1 MTTKPASETPE
12 TDAAWQNF
20 GQRSMRI
27 SGREIT
33 MVVRRE
39 DMRALERRLREAEQE
54 ILWDAEIIKSRDAQ
68 LEKWAA
74 ETAERRSEALPYS
87 EHYAI
92 RYDDG
97 SWDTTIHMVEKFAQ
111 EWADNEMKTDPTIGR
126 LTVVKIGFILA
137 TTSPTRSDNEV
148 LKAAMRWYECL
159 NTMPTVGLY
168 SDYQKAF
175 AALRAACERYAQEN
189 PPAPADS

>member
-74 ETAERRSEALPYS
+74 EAAARRSE
-87 EHYAI
+87 
-92 RYDDG
+92 G
-97 SWDTTIHMVEKFAQ
+97 MVLVPKEPTRQLASSLCNCHPTRLDENKWKFAR
-111 EWADNEMKTDPTIGR
+111 K
-126 LTVVKIGFILA
+126 L
-137 TTSPTRSDNEV
+137 
-148 LKAAMRWYECL
+148 WYGLL
-159 NTMPTVGLY
+159 N
-168 SDYQKAF
+168 D
-175 AALRAACERYAQEN
+175 AQEN

>member
-1 MTTKPASETPE
+1 MTTETESDTPE
-12 TDAAWQNF
+12 TDAAQWDASMNSEGGYAVNADF
-20 GQRSMRI
+20 ARS
-27 SGREIT
+27 
-33 MVVRRE
+33 
-39 DMRALERRLREAEQE
+39 LERRLREAEQE

-148 LKAAMRWYECL
+148 LKAAMRWYECMNAL
-159 NTMPTVGLY
+159 PTLKTIVEY
-168 SDYQKAF
+168 AEAF